1 MHMTNFKKNDFKKE
15 ERLQRDS
22 EHDSNMIGVG
32 VIQSALNTNINV
44 TQMSTK
50 RQQSA
55 KGLIRKPPNMNNSTF
70 QQYLQK
76 INENSKSIQSIDFKN
91 INKQDIK

>member
-1 MHMTNFKKNDFKKE
+1 MTNFKKNDFKKE
-15 ERLQRDS
+15 ERFQKDS
-22 EHDSNMIGVG
+22 EHDSNMVGVG

-55 KGLIRKPPNMNNSTF
+55 KG
-70 QQYLQK
+70 
-76 INENSKSIQSIDFKN
+76 
-91 INKQDIK
+91 